1 MSLYRRPG
9 GTYDSYLY
17 VDGVRY
23 RRATNTKNRRLAESI
38 ERKFEEELLRQRHG
52 ITQYDPEMS
61 FGELVAKF
69 CGSECFKSWH
79 NERFQVLLPYFEK
92 RPIASINKK
101 MLREYRSYRHKGRA
115 LTESTINRDLQCL
128 RRVLN
133 WAVEESFIADNPIRG
148 LHLEPERRKK
158 KPVLSLQEQ
167 DSLLPQCALHL
178 RQIAIT
184 ALQTGMRRGEL
195 LQQRWEDV
203 YFEIGLLYVTHS
215 KTSGGESRPIPMSQ
229 ELKQLLLPLR
239 KAQGLVF
246 TLNGKPIHTIKT
258 AWKAAIRRSG
268 IRYLRFH
275 YLRHTFNTRLM
286 EAGVMR
292 EVRMALLGHTFGDT
306 HEGYEHV
313 ELPMLREAISRLEAW
328 TKAERAKLQAQSETH
343 EPKGEQENAKES
355 AA

>member
-1 MSLYRRPG
+1 MSLYRRSG

-23 RRATNTKNRRLAESI
+23 RRATNTKNRRLAENI
-38 ERKFEEELLRQRHG
+38 ERKFEEDLLRQRHG
-52 ITQYDPEMS
+52 ITEFKPEMT

-79 NERFQVLLPYFEK
+79 NERLKLLLPYFEK
-92 RPIASINKK
+92 HPIQSINKK
-101 MLREYRSYRHKGRA
+101 MLREYRSYRHKA
-115 LTESTINRDLQCL
+115 KTLTESTINRDLQCL

-167 DSLLPQCALHL
+167 DLLLPHCAPHL
-178 RQIAIT
+178 RQIVIA

-195 LQQRWEDV
+195 LQQRWEDI
-203 YFEIGLLYVTHS
+203 YFEISLLYVTRS
-215 KTSGGESRPIPMSQ
+215 KTATGEGRPIPLSE
-229 ELKQLLLPLR
+229 ELKQLLLPMR
-239 KAQGLVF
+239 KPEGLVF
-246 TLNGKPIHTIKT
+246 TLNDKPIHRIKT
-258 AWKAAIRRSG
+258 AWKAAIRRSE

-286 EAGVMR
+286 EASVMR
-292 EVRMALLGHTFGDT
+292 EVRMALLGHTFSDT
-306 HEGYEHV
+306 HTHYEHV
-313 ELPMLREAISRLEAW
+313 ELPMLRDAIRKLEVW
-328 TKAERAKLQAQSETH
+328 TAAERSKLQAQNDTH
-343 EPKGEQENAKES
+343 EQKGEQEHAKDS